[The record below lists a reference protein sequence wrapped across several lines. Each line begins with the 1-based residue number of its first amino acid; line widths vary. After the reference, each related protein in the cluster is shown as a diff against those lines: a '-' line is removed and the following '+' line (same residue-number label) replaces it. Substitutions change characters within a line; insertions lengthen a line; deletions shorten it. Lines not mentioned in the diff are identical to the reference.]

1 MSQYK
6 EKNLNACCLYASKM
20 EQLLSSPPVDRK
32 RELLLSLRLVTLIMV
47 VVLLTMH
54 IRTVRMFKWEQMVSG
69 GILCTYLV
77 VSLGLAMSAG
87 IDFSTKTMEV
97 RNVEMSCNNFGL
109 IVLENF
115 VTSPLL
121 NY

>member
-97 RNVEMSCNNFGL
+97 RKVEMSCNNFGL

-115 VTSPLL
+115 VTSQLL